1 MSDQVDSEI
10 NDQDVG
16 SSSAQGVTRPILVV
30 DRTGLSTLDARPNF
44 FEYLRQLYGRRAY
57 ILADAKARAF
67 QGSRDYILGAT
78 WVILEPLM
86 NAAMYGLLFGFLFSA
101 SRGID
106 NYIGYLVLGITY
118 FSHLNR
124 CLLGGPGLVRAN
136 RAMMSS
142 FHFPKAS
149 IVFSQSQFRLY
160 DFLPS
165 AIVGVIFALCTQWQ
179 KPISWTIVFLPL
191 LVLMLHVFGV
201 GLMLISARI
210 CAFIPDFR
218 VALNFL
224 SRFWLYGSG
233 IFFSA
238 ERFIHHPFV
247 YKAITINPAYQFV
260 KAIRDVTIYDTVPS
274 AAVWGVLLAWSI
286 GTFVVGLVYF
296 WEAEERYVSTF

>member
-1 MSDQVDSEI
+1 MSDQAESDLI
-10 NDQDVG
+10 DQGVG
-16 SSSAQGVTRPILVV
+16 SVSNQGEQRPILVI
-30 DRTGLSTLDARPNF
+30 DRTGLSTLDARPSF
-44 FEYLRQLYGRRAY
+44 IDYLRQLYGRKDY

-67 QGSRDYILGAT
+67 QGNRDYILGAA
-78 WVILEPLM
+78 WVVLEPLM
-86 NAAMYGLLFGFLFSA
+86 NAAMYGLLFGFLFST

-106 NYIGYLVLGITY
+106 NYIGYLILGITY

-136 RAMMSS
+136 RAMLSS

-165 AIVGVIFALCTQWQ
+165 AIVGVIFALCAQWQ
-179 KPISWTIVFLPL
+179 KPISWTIVLLPF
-191 LVLMLHVFGV
+191 LVLMLHVFGI

-210 CAFIPDFR
+210 CAFVPDFR

-238 ERFIHHPFV
+238 ERFINHPLV
-247 YKAITINPAYQFV
+247 YNAITINPAYQFL
-260 KAIRDVTIYDTVPS
+260 KAIRDVTIYSSVPP
-274 AAVWGVLLAWSI
+274 ATTWAMLLAWTI
-286 GTFVVGLVYF
+286 GTFTVGLIYF